1 MNRVAVI
8 VLLALCAAGPA
19 AAQDYG
25 TWRSQC
31 AETRLAG
38 TVRAAGPRARV
49 MSFDVIVNARGEG
62 ATAHLSLRLSEGN
75 LRYAQMRIDDDKTT
89 NDFACVE
96 RDCVMGAE
104 QSCTAMQKFHSA
116 ETAAMRL
123 TTGRGGRLIIR
134 IKLAGFGDALAAAR
148 AGM

>member
-8 VLLALCAAGPA
+8 ALLALFAAGPA

-38 TVRAAGPRARV
+38 TVCAAGLKARF
-49 MSFDVIVNARGEG
+49 MSFELIVNARGEG
-62 ATAHLSLRLSEGN
+62 ETAHLSLRLSEGN

-89 NDFACVE
+89 FDFVCLE

-104 QSCTAMQKFHSA
+104 QSRTAIQKFHSA

-123 TTGRGGRLIIR
+123 TTGRGSRLIIR